1 MSELWT
7 DQSPP
12 DIKPESENL
21 QLFLRNF
28 VEAERRYVGVLED
41 GLLSYLIPLETKM
54 KDRENIDCFLEEAFG
69 SIRQLATVHRGY
81 LARLA
86 LVADVVDWV
95 ELLGNIFAVIGDLY
109 RSYISRLPF
118 VTRRL
123 KVFKLDILQDVHAFL
138 SVPRDHLKYYTETF
152 LDISSMNDRMGTE
165 TRNRLLTVQRMV
177 VDLYNKAEVQLFQ
190 SVVGYEELSRIEWR
204 TFVAAQSQGEASE
217 NVHI

>member
-21 QLFLRNF
+21 QLILRNF

-69 SIRQLATVHRGY
+69 SIRQLAAAHRGY

-86 LVADVVDWV
+86 FVADVVDWV
-95 ELLGNIFAVIGDLY
+95 QLLDNIVAVVGDLY
-109 RSYISRLPF
+109 RSYLSGLPI

-123 KVFKLDILQDVHAFL
+123 KAFKLGILQDVHAFF
-138 SVPRDHLKYYTETF
+138 SVP
-152 LDISSMNDRMGTE
+152 
-165 TRNRLLTVQRMV
+165 
-177 VDLYNKAEVQLFQ
+177 
-190 SVVGYEELSRIEWR
+190 
-204 TFVAAQSQGEASE
+204 
-217 NVHI
+217 